1 LETEWPKK
9 RFFLG
14 ELKGKQVKI
23 PCGCVAV
30 TSDKGFTD
38 PIPVGDRPAPQD
50 VEEGEMEDD
59 LEARRPA
66 CSKPHQVPGCV
77 VRATVAPTTGWEGA
91 CRRVRSYPK
100 PRHRGRCHFW
110 EEDKEMIATAPVA
123 DEGLDEIIEREDGD
137 FVVVTF
143 RNKTFRLN
151 KEKARE
157 RREGKKVINGLR
169 TAELNVMPL
178 KYHEAYRIYK
188 QMKANHWE
196 PDVIDMTKDCTMWNS
211 PVLTAKERWIIEMGV
226 GYFSAAEGIVGDS
239 VLHVIEDNLT
249 AAELKH
255 ASLRWI
261 AEESIHMDSL
271 LHIIGSLN
279 IDQDEVTA
287 KFNDIPSIRR
297 KNEFITRQMPE
308 LKMGLDLTK
317 TGNKKKFAK
326 AIFGISQV
334 LEGTQFYGLFAMIL
348 SLHRQNKMTGVGQM
362 FQYTLRDESNHI
374 ALGRFIFSQ
383 LVAENPDIWTNEFK
397 EELRSFMEEGVALEK
412 EFVKDCLPEDAVG
425 MTQKDFLDYVD
436 FNADRRLISVG
447 LEPLSQIKSNPFL
460 WLDEVIFL
468 KKEKNFFE
476 TRVTEYQTGGSMKN
490 SSEDDLI

>member
-1 LETEWPKK
+1 MSLELLTP
-9 RFFLG
+9 
-14 ELKGKQVKI
+14 
-23 PCGCVAV
+23 
-30 TSDKGFTD
+30 TD
-38 PIPVGDRPAPQD
+38 QQTPDAFD
-50 VEEGEMEDD
+50 
-59 LEARRPA
+59 
-66 CSKPHQVPGCV
+66 
-77 VRATVAPTTGWEGA
+77 T
-91 CRRVRSYPK
+91 
-100 PRHRGRCHFW
+100 
-110 EEDKEMIATAPVA
+110 IA
-123 DEGLDEIIEREDGD
+123 EREDGN
-137 FVVVTF
+137 FIIVSF
-143 RNKTFRLN
+143 RNKTFKLDR
-151 KEKARE
+151 EKARA
-157 RREGKKVINGLR
+157 RKDAKRVINGLR
-169 TAELNVMPL
+169 TAELNIMPL

-196 PDVIDMTKDCTMWNS
+196 PDVIDMTKDCTTWNS
-211 PVLTAKERWIIEMGV
+211 PNGLTARERWIIEMGV

-287 KFNDIPSIRR
+287 KFNDIPSIKA
-297 KNEFITRQMPE
+297 KNAFITRHMPE
-308 LKMGLDLTK
+308 LKMGLDLTV
-317 TGNKKKFAK
+317 TGNKQKFAK

-334 LEGTQFYGLFAMIL
+334 LEGTQFYALFAMIL

-374 ALGRFIFSQ
+374 SLGRYIFTQ
-383 LVAENPDIWTNEFK
+383 LVAENPDIMTPEFR
-397 EELRSFMEEGVALEK
+397 EELRTFMREGVALEK

-425 MTQKDFLDYVD
+425 MTQKDFLEYVD
-436 FNADRRLISVG
+436 FNADRRLTSVG
-447 LEPLSQIKSNPFL
+447 LEPLSNVKSNPFL

-490 SSEDDLI
+490 SNEDDLI